1 MGFRQPAVSAGQ
13 GEGDCLAVL
22 PLARS
27 PARASAL
34 ARTTSGSRGS
44 GGRASCQGRSC
55 RALGRWIRIC
65 CTVSHLPVLISPVSH
80 PSRGGNGGQPG
91 PGGPALLGT
100 VRGPAAVGRHPKV
113 AAGWNVAVRRSV
125 TRRCYSSMSWAMRWF
140 DLPAS
145 SSRSTSRRLRVAGDR
160 TAAGPRLDQH
170 RLDGLLHHA
179 RPGQHPF
186 GPAGLAGVVAVEVLG
201 AEHAADHHGVGDQE
215 QPADQRGL
223 AVPGAPAGDPLDHRG
238 AAAARRPGGGVLG
251 VQKYRRSVHE
261 GPHWVRGCWG
271 SGPG

>member
-1 MGFRQPAVSAGQ
+1 VSAGQ
-13 GEGDCLAVL
+13 AEGDCLAVL

-65 CTVSHLPVLISPVSH
+65 CTVSHLPVLVSPVSH
-80 PSRGGNGGQPG
+80 PSRGANGGQPG

-125 TRRCYSSMSWAMRWF
+125 TRRCYTSMSWAMRWF
-140 DLPAS
+140 DLPAA
-145 SSRSTSRRLRVAGDR
+145 SSRSTSRRLRPFVR
-160 TAAGPRLDQH
+160 GPGWR
-170 RLDGLLHHA
+170 
-179 RPGQHPF
+179 
-186 GPAGLAGVVAVEVLG
+186 
-201 AEHAADHHGVGDQE
+201 
-215 QPADQRGL
+215 
-223 AVPGAPAGDPLDHRG
+223 
-238 AAAARRPGGGVLG
+238 AAARRPA
-251 VQKYRRSVHE
+251 RR
-261 GPHWVRGCWG
+261 
-271 SGPG
+271 